1 MKQVNY
7 KINVTTG
14 SSDKNIKKTE
24 KNIKGLGKDVKD
36 VNKSSNNLNDSFAV
50 MPGSIGRVVQ
60 SFKALKIA
68 MLSSGIGAVVVA
80 VGALAGLFAAATKKG
95 AEFAKQMSTLKAVS
109 GASTEEMQA
118 LAQSA
123 KDLGSSTQ
131 FTAIQVGELQTEFA
145 KLGFSTQQILD
156 STKATLDL
164 AASMEVDLASA
175 ASLAGSTV
183 SAFGLEA
190 SETQRVVDVLALST
204 SSSALDFST
213 LTESLKNVAPA
224 AKGLNASVEK
234 TTALLGVMANAGK
247 GGSLA
252 GSQLRAA
259 LLKLAKSGK
268 TVDEAL
274 REINQQGDSVAS
286 TLKAIEL
293 GGEGGG
299 QALAILAS
307 KEPQIAELTKTLEE
321 AQGAAAAMA
330 ETRLDNLAGDTTK
343 LGSAWEGFMLS
354 LEDGEGVL
362 NLMARGIVQWLTFL
376 VGAITKVS
384 GYIGAFI
391 AEINDSLSVF
401 HTFKLLVSAAIDGI
415 KLSFL
420 KLGEVI
426 AEIPFIGKHIDKKAL
441 KESQIETIKSLA
453 ETTKQ
458 AAYWQDVA
466 EKRRNSG
473 RSFFERIQDRM
484 AATALKLEE
493 KRTEDTEKEET
504 KRDEV
509 REENSEKELARLK
522 KLAEER
528 AKLERKRIQNIDKL
542 EGELFAEVEKL
553 DELARQRKQTDQR
566 NEIDAVN
573 EKYFKLIN
581 DTRLGEEEILRLKIQ
596 LKEEE
601 AIINEKF
608 RKKEEEA
615 NRKARFDDLNQRLD
629 LASQAANSVQS
640 IGDAVF
646 AHKMKNLEEGS
657 AEEEAMAKKQFK
669 FNKALQLGMAII
681 DAGKAITA
689 SLAQSPVAIGPIPN
703 PAGIASLAFAAATSA
718 ANIATIA
725 AQKFQ
730 GGDTTAPSSV
740 TGAGGGATGIG
751 SQAPAFNVVG
761 QSGFNQVAQALGQQ
775 NSTPVKAFVVSG
787 DVTTAQALENNII
800 DTATF

>member
-14 SSDKNIKKTE
+14 NSDKNIKKTE
-24 KNIKGLGKDVKD
+24 KNVKGLGKDVKD
-36 VNKSSNNLNDSFAV
+36 VNKSSTNLNDSFAV

-60 SFKALKIA
+60 SFKALKLA
-68 MLSSGIGAVVVA
+68 MLSSGIGAVVVG
-80 VGALAGLFAAATKKG
+80 VGALAGLFAAATAKG

-109 GASTEEMQA
+109 GATTEEMNA
-118 LAQSA
+118 LAKSA
-123 KDLGSSTQ
+123 KDLGATTQ
-131 FTAIQVGELQTEFA
+131 FTAVQVGELQTEFA

-183 SAFGLEA
+183 SAFSLEA

-204 SSSALDFST
+204 SSSALDFTT

-224 AKGLNASVEK
+224 AKGLGVSVEK

-274 REINQQGDSVAS
+274 ALINQEGDNVAR

-293 GGEGGG
+293 GGPGGG

-307 KEPQIAELTKTLEE
+307 KEPEIAKLTETLNE
-321 AQGAAAAMA
+321 AEGAAAKMA
-330 ETRLDNLAGDTTK
+330 EVRLDNLAGDTTK
-343 LGSAWEGFMLS
+343 LKSAWEGLLLS
-354 LEDGEGVL
+354 IEDGEGVFNIAVRGLVQYWTTIL
-362 NLMARGIVQWLTFL
+362 NAITTANAF
-376 VGAITKVS
+376 VGAFFAELGASFEPINKFRLFVREAIDNISLAFFKLQGVIADTPI
-384 GYIGAFI
+384 IGKAI
-391 AEINDSLSVF
+391 DKQNLENNLKEVRASLKQINDEQAYWSEQAENRQEKG
-401 HTFKLLVSAAIDGI
+401 TFMDRVRNR
-415 KLSFL
+415 
-420 KLGEVI
+420 
-426 AEIPFIGKHIDKKAL
+426 
-441 KESQIETIKSLA
+441 LA
-453 ETTKQ
+453 E
-458 AAYWQDVA
+458 A
-466 EKRRNSG
+466 EAK
-473 RSFFERIQDRM
+473 
-484 AATALKLEE
+484 KLEE
-493 KRTEDTEKEET
+493 QLSQIQEEGLETRDEASEEATEKELE
-504 KRDEV
+504 
-509 REENSEKELARLK
+509 RLK

-528 AKLERKRIQNIDKL
+528 RKLELKRIQNIAKL
-542 EGELFAEVEKL
+542 EGELLAEVEKF
-553 DELARQRKQTDQR
+553 DELARQRKQTDQQ

-601 AIINEKF
+601 ALINEKF

-615 NRKARFDDLNQRLD
+615 NKKARFDDLNQRLD
-629 LASQAANSVQS
+629 LASQAANSVQA

-646 AHKMKNLEEGS
+646 AHKMKNLEKGS

-681 DAGKAITA
+681 DSGKAITA
-689 SLAQSPVAIGPIPN
+689 SLAQSPIAIGPVPN

-725 AQKFQ
+725 AQQFQ
-730 GGDTTAPSSV
+730 GGASTSPSSV
-740 TGAGGGATGIG
+740 SGAGAIG
-751 SQAPAFNVVG
+751 SQAPDFNVVG
-761 QSGFNQVAQALGQQ
+761 QSGFNQVAAALGEQ
-775 NSTPVKAFVVSG
+775 NNTPIQAYVVSG
-787 DVTTAQALENNII
+787 NVTTAQALENNII
-800 DTATF
+800 ETATF